1 MTLTNK
7 SYAACIAGN
16 VCFITSLFVE
26 ITEKHQMIDL
36 IVNIVVLENIFQY
49 SIFNNSGTAKVKI
62 VKNERDPPLFT
73 SKRLIKF

>member
-26 ITEKHQMIDL
+26 ITNMPGKMQI
-36 IVNIVVLENIFQY
+36 
-49 SIFNNSGTAKVKI
+49 
-62 VKNERDPPLFT
+62 
-73 SKRLIKF
+73 IKDCQLY

>member
-36 IVNIVVLENIFQY
+36 IVNVVVLENIFQY
-49 SIFNNSGTAKVKI
+49 SAYDVLQHLHNALLMSMKTAH
-62 VKNERDPPLFT
+62 
-73 SKRLIKF
+73 